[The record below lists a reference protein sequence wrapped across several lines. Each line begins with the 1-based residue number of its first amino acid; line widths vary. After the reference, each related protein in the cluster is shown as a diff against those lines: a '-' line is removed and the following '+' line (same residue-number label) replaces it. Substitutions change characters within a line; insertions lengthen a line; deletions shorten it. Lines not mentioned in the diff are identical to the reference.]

1 MGDKPVTYSFVK
13 PVGCYFTDEGV
24 LVRREIE
31 NDASEIME
39 TFRGLLREAASKK
52 KN

>member
-1 MGDKPVTYSFVK
+1 MNDKPVTYTFVK
-13 PVGCYFTDEGV
+13 PVGSYYTEEGV

-31 NDASEIME
+31 KDATEIME
-39 TFRGLLREAASKK
+39 TFRGLLREASGKK